1 MLEEQITKL
10 NSSIIELTAVI
21 NLLWESSQATQP
33 ATSTTATKRTKVEKK
48 PEPKKE
54 PSSEPEAV
62 TPTELEKMCLIIVRK
77 NPDAKETIR
86 AIIKAH
92 GGDMIKDVPVD
103 KLPEL
108 KAALE
113 AL

>member
-10 NSSIIELTAVI
+10 NSSVIELTAAI
-21 NLLWESSQATQP
+21 NRLWEEGEKRESS
-33 ATSTTATKRTKVEKK
+33 K
-48 PEPKKE
+48 PKSEPKKE
-54 PSSEPEAV
+54 VKKETKKEPEPVVEAV
-62 TPTELEKMCLIIVRK
+62 TPAELEKMCLIIVRK

-113 AL
+113 VL